1 MSKYFKFFLFIFFI
15 ISIAG
20 CTTYHLT
27 TQSLME
33 QFADAKHQDKHLM
46 LFTPPFFFYGSVY
59 GNDISTLKVYDKDEK
74 EYFIN
79 VDNHTGVRITK
90 KDSSRR
96 TFYFNTLLIK
106 DSAITGS
113 KTHFFEWQITPIRLD
128 DILKIEIQK

>member
-1 MSKYFKFFLFIFFI
+1 MKLGFGKYLFFLCLIA
-15 ISIAG
+15 ISG
-20 CTTYHLT
+20 CATYHLS

-33 QFADAKHQDKHLM
+33 QFADAKHEDKHLM
-46 LFTPPFFFYGSVY
+46 LFTPPFFFYGSVS
-59 GNDISTLKVYDKDEK
+59 GNDIQTLKVYDKNEK
-74 EYFIN
+74 EYFIY

-106 DSAITGS
+106 DSTITGS
-113 KTHFFEWQITPIRLD
+113 KTHFFEWQITPIKLD

>member
-1 MSKYFKFFLFIFFI
+1 MSKYFKFFYFFFI
-15 ISIAG
+15 IITITG
-20 CTTYHLT
+20 CMTYHLT

-33 QFADAKHQDKHLM
+33 QFADAKNEDKHLM
-46 LFTPPFFFYGSVY
+46 LFTPPFFFYGSVS
-59 GNDISTLKVYDKDEK
+59 GNDIRTLKVYDKNEK
-74 EYFIN
+74 ETFIY
-79 VDNHTGVRITK
+79 VDGHTGVRITK